1 MSELKTENR
10 AIAVPGEVLATGMD
24 YLPSY
29 GTYRF
34 GEDIVAKVTGL
45 VTVDGKVIKITPL
58 SGRYL
63 PKRGDTVIAK
73 VTEIFASGWR
83 VDVNSAYNAMLSM
96 RDASSE
102 FIDKGADLTRFFGIG
117 DYIITKI
124 VNVTSQ
130 KLTDITMRGPGLRK
144 LKGGRIFEV
153 NTNKVPRIIGKHGSM
168 VSMIKQA
175 TDCRVLVGQNGVVWL
190 QGEDPAMELLAQKT
204 IKMIEEDA
212 HLAGLTDIVKA
223 HLEKATGKK
232 IEMKEKTASDS
243 EEKDFEDKEDQ

>member
-1 MSELKTENR
+1 MSQLKTESR
-10 AIAVPGEVLATGMD
+10 AIAVPGEVLAKGMD

-34 GEDIVAKVTGL
+34 GEDIIAKVLGL

-63 PKRGDTVIAK
+63 PKRGDTVIGQ
-73 VTEIFASGWR
+73 VTEILASGWR
-83 VDVNSAYNAMLSM
+83 VELNSAYSAMLSM
-96 RDASSE
+96 RDATSE
-102 FIDKGADLTRFFGIG
+102 FIDRGADLSRFFNIG

-130 KLTDITMRGPGLRK
+130 KLVDLTMRGPGLRK
-144 LKGGRIFEV
+144 LHGGRFFFV

-175 TDCRVLVGQNGVVWL
+175 TDCRILVGQNGVVWL
-190 QGEDPAMELLAQKT
+190 SGENPSMELLAQET
-204 IKMIEEDA
+204 IKMIERDA
-212 HLAGLTDIVKA
+212 HLSGLTDSVKSS
-223 HLEKATGKK
+223 LE
-232 IEMKEKTASDS
+232 EKTGRTIEIRS
-243 EEKDFEDKEDQ
+243 EKEETEHTTEHSEAE